1 MRPHV
6 TDEEYRQTEFIAQQF
21 ASGVGKDLQKKLLE
35 KAKKERN
42 WVREKIIGFNAYING
57 KMKFFLLETIYFI
70 IHIML
75 F

>member
-42 WVREKIIGFNAYING
+42 WVREKIIGLNAYING
-57 KMKFFLLETIYFI
+57 KMKFFFLETIHFI

>member
-42 WVREKIIGFNAYING
+42 WVRQKIIGHNAYING
-57 KMKFFLLETIYFI
+57 KMKFFFLETIYFI

>member
-42 WVREKIIGFNAYING
+42 WVRQKIIGLME
-57 KMKFFLLETIYFI
+57 K
-70 IHIML
+70 
-75 F
+75 

>member
-6 TDEEYRQTEFIAQQF
+6 TDEEYRQTEFISQQF

-42 WVREKIIGFNAYING
+42 WVREKIIGHNADINV
-57 KMKFFLLETIYFI
+57 KMKFFFLEIIYFI
-70 IHIML
+70 IDIML